1 VPAAVLILV
10 GDVKEEPLD
19 KGLVSLHGRLE
30 GGRLFYCDWLL
41 GWLLLADKGLRGMHV
56 GKLGLLGT
64 LGVGLR
70 VVGVVTL
77 EGLGFRI
84 V

>member
-1 VPAAVLILV
+1 VPAVVLILV
-10 GDVKEEPLD
+10 GDVEEEPLD

-64 LGVGLR
+64 LGMGLR